1 MKILS
6 LSFKNIFRNK
16 KRTILTLFTISLGF
30 SMLGLSFGYINYVKW
45 GLRESTI
52 YSQTGHFQVVN
63 KKSLKEE
70 EEQTILQY
78 GVTNYRKMIGEIEKI
93 DEVNVALPRINFTGL
108 VATDYKSN
116 AILVSAVNPEKEIIL
131 GNTFINEKPYEIL
144 SNEPDGIILGDK
156 LAKSL
161 NLKQGDYITL
171 MTTTTEGALNAM
183 DFKFIGTMS
192 LASSELSKRFAMI
205 WINKAFDL
213 LRTNKVEKIVIGL
226 YDTEDMEIANKK
238 LNKILS
244 KDLKLIPWYDLA
256 LYYKKV
262 LSFFYQIVSVLTIIL
277 MIIVFF
283 SSMNTILMSILER
296 RREFATLRA
305 IGTTKL
311 EVFKLLVAEGVWLSI
326 IGIAFGILFEYVA
339 SIVIN
344 NANIMMPPPPGS
356 ARGYTLMVRLLF
368 DNNLFLAVI
377 SFSVVIFSC
386 MIPSLKIF
394 KENIAI
400 ALRSE

>member
-6 LSFKNIFRNK
+6 LSLKNIFRNK

-30 SMLGLSFGYINYVKW
+30 SMLGLAFGYINYVKW

-213 LRTNKVEKIVIGL
+213 LRTNKVGKIVIGL

>member
-6 LSFKNIFRNK
+6 LSLKNIFRNK

-213 LRTNKVEKIVIGL
+213 LRTNKVGKIVIGL

-386 MIPSLKIF
+386 MVPSLKVF